1 MKFIKKNKKI
11 FRLIFIAI
19 AIFNGL
25 FLMSG
30 IGLTQSI
37 SSRNMQIAQ
46 GQKCPERCC
55 KYGDKYYPVG
65 YRLGPL
71 ICSPNGTWQ
80 RGG

>member
-1 MKFIKKNKKI
+1 MKSVKKNKKV
-11 FRLIFIAI
+11 FRLIFIAL
-19 AIFNGL
+19 AIFTGF

-46 GQKCPERCC
+46 KPCPDPQRCC

-71 ICSPNGTWQ
+71 ICRFDGKWERQ
-80 RGG
+80 